1 MIHVEF
7 IEDLRVGDVVI
18 YDDEQNH
25 VGYVNKI
32 VEHYDNNEEIYYT
45 ATIVWLDGH
54 RDTVWENHDISNEP
68 LRVLRND

>member
-18 YDDEQNH
+18 YDENENH
-25 VGYVNKI
+25 IGYVKDI
-32 VEHYDNNEEIYYT
+32 YEDYDDNDEIYYR
-45 ATIVWLDGH
+45 ATIGWFDGY
-54 RDTVWENHDISNEP
+54 RDVVWENHDISGEP

>member
-18 YDDEQNH
+18 YDHEHNH
-25 VGYVNKI
+25 VGYVKNI
-32 VEHYDNNEEIYYT
+32 YEHYDNNEEIYYK

>member
-18 YDDEQNH
+18 YDKEENH
-25 VGYVNKI
+25 IGYVKDI
-32 VEHYDNNEEIYYT
+32 YEDYDDNDEIYYR
-45 ATIVWLDGH
+45 AIIGWFDGH
-54 RDTVWENHDISNEP
+54 RDVVWENHDISGEP

>member
-18 YDDEQNH
+18 YSNENH
-25 VGYVNKI
+25 YGYVKDI
-32 VEHYDNNEEIYYT
+32 YEVYEIDEIYYR
-45 ATIVWLDGH
+45 ATIGWFDGH
-54 RDTVWENHDISNEP
+54 RDIIWENHDISEEP

>member
-18 YDDEQNH
+18 YHEEQNH
-25 VGYVNKI
+25 IGYVKYI
-32 VEHYDNNEEIYYT
+32 VEDYFNNDEPHYK
-45 ATIVWLDGH
+45 ATIGWFDGH
-54 RDTVWENHDISNEP
+54 RDVVWENHDISGEP